1 MAEPGGEGLHEG
13 TVGATDGGGTGGG
26 LAEAHALYRRLAWF
40 DLASDMHTG
49 FRASYYRTFGVPRIA
64 RLLAQTGEIAA
75 QPLRRAADT
84 ALLMYELIDAG
95 PDAPRGRE
103 VLRML
108 NRMHS
113 RWPIEVD
120 DFLYVLCTFVVV
132 PVRWIDQYGWRACT
146 DAEREAIA
154 TFYREVGRRMGIRGL
169 PGSYVDAARFL
180 DEYEVANVRYS
191 PEGAALAEATRG
203 VLAGRLPTP
212 LRPWAGRI
220 TALYLPDHL
229 CAAVGI
235 RPPARVTRRAFGAMM
250 RVRGR
255 VVRRRPVAGEP
266 RFTPG
271 EAVAGLYPSGYI
283 LENLGVKP
291 R

>member
-1 MAEPGGEGLHEG
+1 MAEPGSEGFQEG
-13 TVGATDGGGTGGG
+13 TVGATDGDGAGGG

-49 FRASYYRTFGVPRIA
+49 FRASYYRTFGVPRVA

-84 ALLMYELIDAG
+84 GLLMYELIDAG

-113 RWPIEVD
+113 RWPIEAE

-132 PVRWIDQYGWRACT
+132 PIRWIDQYGWRRCT
-146 DAEREAIA
+146 DAEREAIT
-154 TFYREVGRRMGIRGL
+154 TFYREVGRRMAIRDL
-169 PGSYVDAARFL
+169 PGSYADAAQFL
-180 DEYEVANVRYS
+180 DEYEAANVRYS
-191 PEGAALAEATRG
+191 PEGAALAAATQG
-203 VLAGRLPTP
+203 VLAERLPAP

-235 RPPARVTRRAFGAMM
+235 RPPSRATRHGFAALM
-250 RVRGR
+250 RLRGR
-255 VVRRRPVAGEP
+255 VVRRRPVAAEP

-271 EAVAGLYPSGYI
+271 EAVAELYPTGYA
-283 LENLGVKP
+283 LEDLGVTP
-291 R
+291 H